1 MKDCPISDISLLTLR
16 RPNFIGVHVPVA
28 PDLAKTVKVKSDH
41 SENLA
46 KVLGGAKNGK
56 IIKMFP
62 NNF

>member
-1 MKDCPISDISLLTLR
+1 M
-16 RPNFIGVHVPVA
+16 PVA

-41 SENLA
+41 SGNLV

>member
-1 MKDCPISDISLLTLR
+1 M
-16 RPNFIGVHVPVA
+16 PVA

-46 KVLGGAKNGK
+46 KVLGSAKNGK
-56 IIKMFP
+56 IIKMSP